1 MNCLILVL
9 LLLCCGNGGNC
20 QNDSTCRNK
29 SSNDCGRRDM
39 NDRDCGR
46 RDMSDRDCGRR
57 DMGDRDCGCRNDSR
71 PESRLE
77 PRSFI
82 SYPGSNCGCE
92 EPRNNNGCDCA
103 D

>member
-9 LLLCCGNGGNC
+9 LLLSCGNGGNC
-20 QNDSTCRNK
+20 QNEGSCRNNR
-29 SSNDCGRRDM
+29 SNERERRDM
-39 NDRDCGR
+39 NE
-46 RDMSDRDCGRR
+46 
-57 DMGDRDCGCRNDSR
+57 RDCGCRNDSR
-71 PESRLE
+71 DSRQESRLE

-103 D
+103 E

>member
-9 LLLCCGNGGNC
+9 LLLSCGNRGNC
-20 QNDSTCRNK
+20 QNEGSCRNNR
-29 SSNDCGRRDM
+29 SNERERRDM
-39 NDRDCGR
+39 NE
-46 RDMSDRDCGRR
+46 
-57 DMGDRDCGCRNDSR
+57 RDCGCRNDSR
-71 PESRLE
+71 ESRQESRLE